1 MKPEANEYAP
11 YYGRYI
17 DLVPEEELVGAAERQ
32 GRETAALL
40 AGIGEE
46 KAAYRYAPDKWSI
59 KEVVGHVTDA
69 ERVFAYR
76 VMAIARGEQQ
86 PLPGFDEKEWMRYA
100 GFDARPF
107 ADVVEDLTA
116 TRRATLALLRSLPA
130 DAWTRTGT
138 ASGNP
143 VSARALAYTLLG
155 HERHHVRVLR
165 ERYLG

>member
-17 DLVPEEELVGAAERQ
+17 DLVLEEEMVGAAERQ
-32 GRETAALL
+32 ESETAALL

-46 KAAYRYAPDKWSI
+46 KGAYRYAPDKWSI

-143 VSARALAYTLLG
+143 VSARAVAYTLLG